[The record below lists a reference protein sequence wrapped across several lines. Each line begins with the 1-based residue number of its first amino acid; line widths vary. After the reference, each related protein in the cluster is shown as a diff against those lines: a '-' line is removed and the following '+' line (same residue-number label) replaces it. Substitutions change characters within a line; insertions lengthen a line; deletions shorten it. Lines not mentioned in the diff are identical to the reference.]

1 MMLNTAAR
9 SILFQSRHTIFKAV
23 AARSVA
29 SFAGPSLRSTVRKA
43 SPCRQQ
49 FVYKS
54 TAMNPADDTAG
65 RDAYDIART
74 VEGTDACLKMGL
86 NRLGIT
92 GPTKLYSNLTYQELF
107 DHEVANKEGVVAKA
121 EYGDT
126 FTVDTGK
133 FTGRSPLD
141 RWIVLNPGSETAEH
155 MDWNKIN
162 QPTTPEVFDELLEK
176 AVAYFNTRETAYV
189 FDGYCGANP
198 ETRKNIRFVH
208 EMAWQQHFG
217 MFRSQKIETVA
228 NRDHLTL
235 SF

>member
-9 SILFQSRHTIFKAV
+9 SILLQSRHTAFKAL
-23 AARSVA
+23 AARSVTSLA
-29 SFAGPSLRSTVRKA
+29 AGRPSSLRPATIRTA
-43 SPCRQQ
+43 SPCCPQLA
-49 FVYKS
+49 YKS
-54 TAMNPADDTAG
+54 TAMHPAEDTAG
-65 RDAYDIART
+65 RDAYDIAQT

-86 NRLGIT
+86 HRLGIT

-133 FTGRSPLD
+133 FTGRSPHD

-162 QPTTPEVFDELLEK
+162 QPTTPEVFDELLDK

-198 ETRKNIRFVH
+198 ETRKKIRFVH

-217 MFRSQKIETVA
+217 TFSCVR
-228 NRDHLTL
+228 N
-235 SF
+235 

>member
-9 SILFQSRHTIFKAV
+9 SILLQSRHTIFKAV

-29 SFAGPSLRSTVRKA
+29 SLAGTSLRP
-43 SPCRQQ
+43 SPYRQQ
-49 FVYKS
+49 VFYKS
-54 TAMNPADDTAG
+54 TATIHPAEDTAG
-65 RDAYDIART
+65 RDAYNIAET

-92 GPTKLYSNLTYQELF
+92 GPTKIYSNLTYQELF

-121 EYGDT
+121 KYGDT

-162 QPTTPEVFDELLEK
+162 QATTPEVFDELLDK

-198 ETRKNIRFVH
+198 ETRKKIRFVH

-217 MFRSQKIETVA
+217 TFSQDLAVVE
-228 NRDHLTL
+228 
-235 SF
+235 